1 MSPINA
7 YSSNCI
13 NENKSKREPQ
23 SNALPHLLHILR
35 PRESSRGS
43 GAPPP
48 PTLCDCLL
56 EPGWRLKP
64 AAPNAPG
71 LGLALPPT
79 TQLPPS
85 TSQKCPR
92 VQGELWPA
100 KQREVRKGSCCA
112 GLGGQCTTC
121 SGPAR
126 APSSWCGAPSPL
138 GSSSMED
145 FLPSHP
151 CGLPGRIQGRD
162 HALLLHTGH
171 PRLRGVKRA
180 AGGRQGVKDGT
191 GPGTPRHYSSSLSTT
206 QRCQSTEGCV
216 PWESDLVQP
225 EVEIL

>member
-112 GLGGQCTTC
+112 GLGGQCKTC

-206 QRCQSTEGCV
+206 QCCQSTEGCV